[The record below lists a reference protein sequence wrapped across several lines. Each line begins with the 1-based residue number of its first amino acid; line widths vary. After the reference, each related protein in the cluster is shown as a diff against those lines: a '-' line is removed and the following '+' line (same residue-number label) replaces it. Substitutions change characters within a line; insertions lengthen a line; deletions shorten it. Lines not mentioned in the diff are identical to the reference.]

1 MTIAERQPSAIAA
14 PETAAVPQRA
24 AVPTWRSRRR
34 LKGMLCLDD
43 FERPA
48 RAFLPRS
55 IFGYIA
61 GGVETDWSLRAN
73 RAAFGRYAFVPRMLV
88 DTSARTTAR
97 ALFGHAFAAPFGI
110 APMGASGLAGFH
122 ADLAYAHATAA
133 ANIPFLLSGAS
144 IVTMERVAQANPDT
158 WFQAYLPPDRNE
170 IAGLIH
176 RIADAGFANLVVTVD
191 VPVSG
196 NRENNVRNGYSSPLR
211 PTPKLAFDALTHPR
225 WLIETVARTLMVEG
239 MPYFENGRATR
250 GVPVFSANAERSL
263 TRDSLSWTEIEWIRA
278 RWKGRMLIK
287 GILAAADARR
297 AREAGM
303 DGIFVSNH
311 GGRQLDG
318 AVSPLKVL
326 AEVAREARPMAVIFD
341 GGIRRG
347 TDVIKALA
355 LGADFVFVG
364 RPFLY
369 AATIAGEEGIAHAIR
384 LLREEISRDLALL
397 GVTDLSDL
405 APLVVEAR

>member
-1 MTIAERQPSAIAA
+1 MAIAEQQAGISAAPSAKAA
-14 PETAAVPQRA
+14 KATTTMRA
-24 AVPTWRSRRR
+24 SRR
-34 LKGMLCLDD
+34 LKPILCLDD
-43 FERPA
+43 FEPVA
-48 RAFLPRS
+48 RRFLPKS

-73 RAAFGRYAFVPRMLV
+73 RSAFGRYAFTPRMLV
-88 DTSARTTAR
+88 DVSRRTTVHS
-97 ALFGHAFAAPFGI
+97 LFGHTYDAPFGI

-144 IVTMERVAQANPDT
+144 IVRLERVANANPAT
-158 WFQAYLPPDRNE
+158 WFQAYLPPDRNDIDE
-170 IAGLIH
+170 LIH
-176 RIADAGFANLVVTVD
+176 RVGDAGYENLVVTVD

-211 PTPKLAFDALTHPR
+211 PTMKLAIDALTHPR
-225 WLIETVARTLMVEG
+225 WLIETVARTLMAEG
-239 MPYFENGRATR
+239 MPHFENGAKSRR
-250 GVPVFSANAERSL
+250 VPVFSADAERSL
-263 TRDSLSWTEIEWIRA
+263 TRDSLDWADIEWIRA

-287 GILAAADARR
+287 GILTTADASK
-297 AREAGM
+297 ARETGM

-318 AVSPLKVL
+318 AVSPLQVL
-326 AEVAREARPMAVIFD
+326 AEIAREARPMAVIYD

-369 AATIAGEEGIAHAIR
+369 AATIAEEAGIAHAIT
-384 LLREEISRDLALL
+384 LLKEEINRDLALL
-397 GVTDLSDL
+397 GCTDLSDL
-405 APLVVEAR
+405 ASRVVPAI